1 MMPLRPVRS
10 RVCRAALLGLLALSA
25 AGLGCQPGGPSSDG
39 AAEAGAP
46 PYDLVL
52 RGGTIVDGTGA
63 DRFEGDVAVDGDRIA
78 RVSRAPLP
86 ADSAERTLDASGLVV
101 APGFVDNH
109 AHIQTA
115 LDDRPLAENFLRQG
129 ITTILASL
137 HSGDQPWPLA
147 AYTDSL
153 SRKGFAPNV
162 GFFAGHTW
170 TRRRVL
176 GMDDRPPTG
185 DELEEMKRLV
195 EESMEDGALGLSTG
209 LRYTPAAYAETGEVV
224 ELARVASRHGG
235 IYVSH
240 LRDEGPGVVSSV
252 RELIEIA
259 DRAQIPAQ
267 IQHHKTMGVAQWG
280 HTETTLALVDSAREA
295 GLDIKLDYYPYL
307 ASSTS
312 SRVLFPGWAL
322 SGGHDS
328 LVARLEDPET
338 RREIEEEMREIF
350 LQERTGRDLSRIQF
364 RTVPG
369 APAYEGRTLEDL
381 AVDRGLEPT
390 VGTGIDLVIELEREG
405 GFSAIYHV
413 MDRGDLE
420 RMMRH
425 DWSMVCTDGDPVGY
439 GRGHPHPRSYGAFPR
454 VLGRYVREEGVLS
467 LEEAV
472 RRMTSMAAD
481 QIGQPDRGRIREG
494 AYADLTVFDPDRI
507 EDRASF
513 TDPHRYP
520 VGVIHVL
527 VNGKSVIRDGS
538 LTGRKPGR
546 VLTGPARPEEAS
558 R

>member
-1 MMPLRPVRS
+1 MMPLRPVRL
-10 RVCRAALLGLLALSA
+10 RARHAALLGLLALSA
-25 AGLGCQPGGPSSDG
+25 AAVGCQPGEPSSES

-52 RGGTIVDGTGA
+52 RGGTVVDGTGA

-78 RVSRAPLP
+78 RVSRTPLP
-86 ADSAERTLDASGLVV
+86 ADSAERTLDAAGLVV

-109 AHIQTA
+109 AHVQTA
-115 LDDRPLAENFLRQG
+115 LDDRPLAENFVRQG

-137 HSGDQPWPLA
+137 HSGEQPWPLA
-147 AYTDSL
+147 AYMDSL
-153 SRKGFAPNV
+153 SRKGFAPNI

-176 GMDDRPPTG
+176 GMDDRPPTA
-185 DELEEMKRLV
+185 DELEEMERLV

-209 LRYTPAAYAETGEVV
+209 LRYTPAAYAGTDEVV

-240 LRDEGPGVVSSV
+240 MRDEGPGVVSSV

-259 DRAQIPAQ
+259 DRADIPAQ
-267 IQHHKTMGVAQWG
+267 IQHHKAMGVAQWG
-280 HTETTLALVDSAREA
+280 LTETTLALVDSARDE

-350 LQERTGRDLSRIQF
+350 LRERTGRDLSRIQF

-369 APAYEGRTLEDL
+369 APGYEGRTLEDL

-390 VGTGIDLVIELEREG
+390 VETGVDLVIELEREG

-413 MDRGDLE
+413 MDRGDLV

-439 GRGHPHPRSYGAFPR
+439 GQGHPHPRSYGAFPR
-454 VLGRYVREEGVLS
+454 VLGQYVREEGVLS

-520 VGVIHVL
+520 VGIVHVL
-527 VNGKSVIRDGS
+527 VNGEPVIRDGS

-546 VLTGPARPEEAS
+546 VLTGPARPDEVS

>member
-1 MMPLRPVRS
+1 MMPFRPVRS
-10 RVCRAALLGLLALSA
+10 PARLAPLLGLLALSA
-25 AGLGCQPGGPSSDG
+25 AGIGCQPGGAPSESAGEGG
-39 AAEAGAP
+39 AA

-63 DRFEGDVAVDGDRIA
+63 DRFEGDVAVDGERVV
-78 RVSRAPLP
+78 RVSETSIPS
-86 ADSAERTLDASGLVV
+86 DSADQTLDAGGLVV

-109 AHIQTA
+109 AHVQTA

-147 AYTDSL
+147 AYGDSL
-153 SRKGFAPNV
+153 IDRGIAPNV

-195 EESMEDGALGLSTG
+195 AESMEDGALGLSTG
-209 LRYTPAAYAETGEVV
+209 LRYTPAAYAETDEVV

-240 LRDEGPGVVSSV
+240 MRDEGPGVVSSV
-252 RELIEIA
+252 RELIQIA
-259 DRAQIPAQ
+259 DRAEIPAQ
-267 IQHHKTMGVAQWG
+267 IQHHKAMGVAQWG
-280 HTETTLALVDSAREA
+280 LTETTLALVDSARAE
-295 GLDIKLDYYPYL
+295 GLDVKLDYYPYL

-322 SGGHDS
+322 SGGRDS
-328 LVARLEDPET
+328 LLARLEDPET
-338 RREIEEEMREIF
+338 RREIEGEMREIF
-350 LQERTGRDLSRIQF
+350 LGERTGRDLSRIQF

-369 APAYEGRTLEDL
+369 APGYEGRTLEDL
-381 AVDRGLEPT
+381 AVDRELEPT
-390 VGTGIDLVIELEREG
+390 VETGIDLVIELEREG

-454 VLGRYVREEGVLS
+454 VLGRYVREEGVLT

-494 AYADLTVFDPDRI
+494 VYADLTVFDPDRI

-520 VGVIHVL
+520 VGIVHVL
-527 VNGKSVIRDGS
+527 VNGKPVIRDGS

-546 VLTGPARPEEAS
+546 VLTGPARPDEVS